1 MCYIVFMTKDDLFF
15 YTEAKK
21 EIEFTYKDRVFSITY
36 GTDEKGYDYILFGR
50 LYEGERYSSFK
61 DLYAR
66 AKIDNSYFRE
76 MLDVIDIR

>member
-1 MCYIVFMTKDDLFF
+1 MTKDDLFF

-21 EIEFTYKDRVFSITY
+21 EIEFVYKDRTFSITY
-36 GTDEKGYDYILFGR
+36 GTDVNGKDYILFGR

-76 MLDVIDIR
+76 MLDVISIH